1 MSKGLGYL
9 QTFKAPAPK
18 LPFTEALRPAAALGV
33 VVVMMPRIDGI
44 KSASEAPVGYSY
56 LDHE

>member
-1 MSKGLGYL
+1 MSKGLGNL
-9 QTFKAPAPK
+9 QAFKAPAPK
-18 LPFTEALRPAAALGV
+18 LPLTEALRPAAALGV

-44 KSASEAPVGYSY
+44 KSASEASVGYSN